1 MSRLND
7 MAEFT
12 FLSLLC
18 TFPRRTEHFSRDITM
33 RCTLAAADARR
44 ELAITRVAMD
54 TSHSGQNRDRLR
66 VKLGL
71 CPPPIGRLE
80 PVSC

>member
-12 FLSLLC
+12 VLSVLC
-18 TFPRRTEHFSRDITM
+18 TFPRRTEHFSRYINT

-54 TSHSGQNRDRLR
+54 TWRRGENRDRR
-66 VKLGL
+66 
-71 CPPPIGRLE
+71 
-80 PVSC
+80 